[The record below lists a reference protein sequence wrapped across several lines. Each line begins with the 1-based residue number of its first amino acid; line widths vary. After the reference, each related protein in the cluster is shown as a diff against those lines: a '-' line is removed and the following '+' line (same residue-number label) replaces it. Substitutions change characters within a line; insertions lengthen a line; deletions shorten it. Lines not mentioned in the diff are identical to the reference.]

1 MKDIQVRPLE
11 EIIAKVEAEKLS
23 GDAYVYEPAR
33 EHRQSVT
40 VDVVIFTIFEDE
52 LQVLLIRRDRWPFK
66 GCWAL
71 PGGFVRENEALGKAA
86 ERQLHEEAGVT
97 DVYLQQLH
105 AFGHPG
111 RAPRTRVVTVAYY
124 ALIKPG
130 QSTNNEGPKATYS
143 EDAPVRWCSVYQMP
157 DLAFDHDRI
166 VELALAHLRE
176 KILTTQVSNQLMP
189 EKFTLTQLQRT
200 YEIVLGRELDKRN
213 FRKKILASATLKET
227 SERHIQGRHRPARL
241 YSFDPSADRFLVS

>member
-1 MKDIQVRPLE
+1 MSEINVRPLE
-11 EIIAKVEAEKLS
+11 QIIAQVEAEKRSLES
-23 GDAYVYEPAR
+23 YVHEPAR

-52 LQVLLIRRDRWPFK
+52 LQVLLIRRPQWPFK

-71 PGGFVRENEALGKAA
+71 PGGFVQENEALGKAA
-86 ERQLHEEAGVT
+86 ERQLFEETGVRE
-97 DVYLQQLH
+97 VYLHQLH

-111 RAPRTRVVTVAYY
+111 RDPRTRVVTVAYY
-124 ALIKPG
+124 ALIQPG
-130 QSTNNEGPKATYS
+130 RLAGPEGPRQKYADDAT
-143 EDAPVRWCSVYQMP
+143 VRWWSVYHLP
-157 DLAFDHDRI
+157 ALAFDHDRI
-166 VELALAHLRE
+166 VELALSHLRE
-176 KILTTQVSNQLMP
+176 KILSTQISVQLMP

-213 FRKKILASATLKET
+213 FRKKILASSTLLET

-241 YSFDPSADRFLVS
+241 YSFDPSTQPQFLA